1 MQNER
6 AFSVAPYQRAPV
18 CMAFSCVCGGAWCS
32 AGRMKNKLVLL
43 QGPPYPARL
52 ACLFWQDHPNR
63 AASGA
68 CSAHSVWRAKR
79 RSLKKKTARHNARAQ
94 HTQFGANLP
103 PLRASQ
109 KHVHGVTLLHY

>member
-1 MQNER
+1 
-6 AFSVAPYQRAPV
+6 
-18 CMAFSCVCGGAWCS
+18 MAFSCVCGGAWCS

-68 CSAHSVWRAKR
+68 CSAHSVWRTKR
-79 RSLKKKTARHNARAQ
+79 RSLQKKRLATTRAPS
-94 HTQFGANLP
+94 TQFGANLP